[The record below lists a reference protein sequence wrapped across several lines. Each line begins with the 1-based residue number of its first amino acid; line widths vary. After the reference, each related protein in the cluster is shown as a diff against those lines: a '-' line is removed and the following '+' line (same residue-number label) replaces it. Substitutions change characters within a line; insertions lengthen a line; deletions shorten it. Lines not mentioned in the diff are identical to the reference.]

1 MGTTLKAVQVL
12 KTPFHTLQV
21 IWKRRYS
28 LLIFLTLLLK
38 LICVNL
44 NNIYPPPTVA
54 RAKVTYDPLSLF
66 DPSSST
72 FTVLDRSNV
81 SFLIE
86 PEQRKVCPPNSSLLL
101 LALSALKNV
110 ERRKE
115 LRSDFANNPDVGVVF
130 LLAETE
136 DEEKQAQIEEEASE
150 NGDILQ
156 VDHLL
161 EIFLIGKHSFD

>member
-1 MGTTLKAVQVL
+1 MVTALKAVQVL

-54 RAKVTYDPLSLF
+54 RATVTYDPLSLF

-72 FTVLDRSNV
+72 FRVLDRSNV

-86 PEQRKVCPPNSSLLL
+86 PVQRKACPPNSSLLL
-101 LALSALKNV
+101 FYLCTHTLKYTYTIIQ
-110 ERRKE
+110 
-115 LRSDFANNPDVGVVF
+115 SH
-130 LLAETE
+130 THTHTYTYTHT
-136 DEEKQAQIEEEASE
+136 
-150 NGDILQ
+150 
-156 VDHLL
+156 HLHTYT
-161 EIFLIGKHSFD
+161 F

>member
-1 MGTTLKAVQVL
+1 MTCSTRRRS
-12 KTPFHTLQV
+12 PV
-21 IWKRRYS
+21 IIVVKQYMLNRGCV
-28 LLIFLTLLLK
+28 
-38 LICVNL
+38 ICVNL
-44 NNIYPPPTVA
+44 NNIYPPPKVA
-54 RAKVTYDPLSLF
+54 RATVTYDPLSLF
-66 DPSSST
+66 DPSLST

-86 PEQRKVCPPNSSLLL
+86 PEERKVCPPNSSLLL